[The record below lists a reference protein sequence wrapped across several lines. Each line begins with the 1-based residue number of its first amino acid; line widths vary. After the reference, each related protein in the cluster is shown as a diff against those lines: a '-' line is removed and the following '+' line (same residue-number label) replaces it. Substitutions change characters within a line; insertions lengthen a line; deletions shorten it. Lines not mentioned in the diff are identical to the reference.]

1 MRAALT
7 IAIRSLR
14 QRVRDRSAILF
25 SIVIPL
31 GLAAAF
37 SLLIPT
43 GATFHAS
50 YAVHDGDGGPVA
62 ATLVDH
68 VLGGLVDSGVAD
80 VTTVAT
86 EDAALAALEDGKTA
100 AAILIPAGFSDAV
113 AAGTPT
119 RIRIVAMTDAPL
131 GAQIA
136 SSVVG
141 AFANEVGS
149 IQLAVVSAADW
160 QPGTPMPAMD
170 PATAAAV
177 SALDAPIRLQAATIE
192 RRQATS
198 ATFYAAAMAIMFLFF
213 ATVYG
218 PIGLLGERRSG
229 TMARLLA
236 APIRP
241 ASIVLG
247 ASIASFVLGVVS
259 MTVLVV
265 ATTVLLGAEWGPPA
279 LVAPLV
285 LAAIVAAMGVS
296 TLICT
301 VARTEEQAGGWNA
314 MIAITLAILGG
325 SMIPLSQAPELLR
338 QLSQIAP
345 HAWFLKAIDS
355 MAGATVQFG
364 DIVPSLVFLL
374 GFGLVT
380 GAIGLSR
387 SRTFLVAR

>member
-1 MRAALT
+1 MRPALT
-7 IAIRSLR
+7 IAVRSLR
-14 QRVRDRSAILF
+14 QRVRDRSALLF
-25 SIVIPL
+25 AIVIPL

-37 SLLIPT
+37 SLLVPRGT
-43 GATFHAS
+43 AFHAS
-50 YAVHDGDGGPVA
+50 YAVHDADGGPVA

-68 VLGGLVDSGVAD
+68 VLGALVDNGVAE
-80 VTTVAT
+80 VTAVAT
-86 EDAALAALEDGKTA
+86 EDAAMAALEDGETA
-100 AAILIPAGFSDAV
+100 AAILIPAGLSDAV

-119 RIRIVAMTDAPL
+119 EIRIVANTDAPL

-141 AFANEVGS
+141 AFASEVGS
-149 IQLAVVSAADW
+149 IQLAVATAADW
-160 QPGTPMPAMD
+160 RPGTPMPPLD
-170 PATAAAV
+170 GTTAATI
-177 SALDAPIRLQAATIE
+177 SALESPVALETATIE
-192 RRQATS
+192 RRQATAS
-198 ATFYAAAMAIMFLFF
+198 TFYAAGMAIMFLFF

-247 ASIASFVLGVVS
+247 ASLASFVLGVVS
-259 MTVLVV
+259 MTVLVI
-265 ATTVLLGAEWGPPA
+265 ATTVLLGAAWGPPPYVAA
-279 LVAPLV
+279 LI
-285 LAAIVAAMGVS
+285 LAAVVAAMGVS
-296 TLICT
+296 MLICT
-301 VARTEEQAGGWNA
+301 LARTEEQAGGWNA

-338 QLSQIAP
+338 QISQVAP

-355 MAGATVQFG
+355 MAGATVAFT
-364 DIVPSLVFLL
+364 DIVPSLVFLV

-380 GAIGLSR
+380 GALGLAR
-387 SRTFLVAR
+387 SKSFLVAR

>member
-7 IAIRSLR
+7 IARRSLR

-37 SLLIPT
+37 SLLIPRGT
-43 GATFHAS
+43 TFHAA
-50 YAVHDGDGGPVA
+50 YAVYDADGGPVA
-62 ATLVDH
+62 ATLVNH
-68 VLGGLVDSGVAD
+68 VLGGLVDAGVAD
-80 VTTVAT
+80 VSPVTSEA
-86 EDAALAALEDGKTA
+86 AALAALEDGETA
-100 AAILIPAGFSDAV
+100 AAILIPAGLSNAV

-119 RIRIVAMTDAPL
+119 EIRIVAMTDAAL

-141 AFANEVGS
+141 AFASDVGA

-160 QPGTPMPAMD
+160 QAGTPVPAID
-170 PATAAAV
+170 PATAAVV
-177 SALDAPIRLQAATIE
+177 SALESPVAVVPAAIE
-192 RRQATS
+192 RRQATAS
-198 ATFYAAAMAIMFLFF
+198 TFYAAAMAIMFLFF

-259 MTVLVV
+259 MTVLVI

-301 VARTEEQAGGWNA
+301 IARSEEQAGGWNA

-338 QLSQIAP
+338 QLSQVAP
-345 HAWFLKAIDS
+345 HAWFLKAVDS
-355 MAGATVQFG
+355 MAGATVQFA
-364 DIVPSLVFLL
+364 DITPSLIFLL
-374 GFGLVT
+374 GFGVVT
-380 GAIGLSR
+380 GAIGLAR
-387 SRTFLVAR
+387 SKSFLVAR